1 MEPHRERI
9 STVPQPAVIFDVD
22 GVLVDS
28 YRPHFESW
36 RRMLAELGEEFTEE
50 TFRGTFGRTNRDIFA
65 DLFGDKYSD
74 AEVVAAADRKEAL
87 YREIIRADFPAID
100 GAAEL
105 IDALADADFLLGVGS
120 SGPPENVALTMEC
133 LGCDKKI
140 AARVT
145 GVDVERGKPDPQVF
159 QLAAE
164 RLGVAPHQCVVVED
178 ATVGVAAAKAAEMAC
193 VALTGTATREQLDE
207 ADLVVDSLRE
217 LNAARMSALLD

>member
-1 MEPHRERI
+1 MGEK
-9 STVPQPAVIFDVD
+9 AVIFDVD
-22 GVLVDS
+22 GVIVDS
-28 YRPHFESW
+28 YRPHFEGW

-74 AEVVAAADRKEAL
+74 ADVLVAAERKEAL

-100 GAAEL
+100 GAVEL
-105 IDALADADFLLGVGS
+105 IDALADAGFRLAVGS
-120 SGPPENVALTMEC
+120 SGPPENVALTIEC
-133 LGCDKKI
+133 LGRGEKI

-145 GVDVERGKPDPQVF
+145 GADVERGKPDPQVF

-164 RLGVAPHQCVVVED
+164 KLGVAPHECVVVED

-193 VALTGTATREQLDE
+193 VALTGTATREQLGE

-217 LNAARMSALLD
+217 LSAERITALIG